1 MNTINKFSIIF
12 LVLILHFQYLKHTS
26 ASRIHS
32 RALNYGISPKI
43 DIIKIMKSI
52 FEQKSPRR
60 NTERKPETRQAPALN
75 PPNCACGQDGDH
87 RVIVQFYKEDPEIYL
102 FNRYDGWAP
111 KAPKL
116 KALVCLGG
124 LISEKHVLTHADCWH
139 RPYYHFYDENVWAGE
154 VTVDM
159 IRAVVGAEKNYPLPH
174 IIYVPNGGPNAYKFE
189 AKDNK
194 KYVEI
199 ERIKTMQVH
208 DDRGDDPGRHQFAIV
223 TLKEKTTGI
232 SPLCL
237 PHTPSQGYKD
247 GTLATLFAFGTGLA
261 EYNSRLENDDNKMI
275 QWPLQ
280 KKEFGIFGP
289 KHCETWKPDI
299 CYECGNVREAELW
312 FKK

>member
-1 MNTINKFSIIF
+1 MKN
-12 LVLILHFQYLKHTS
+12 
-26 ASRIHS
+26 
-32 RALNYGISPKI
+32 GISPKI
-43 DIIKIMKSI
+43 DIIKILKSI

-60 NTERKPETRQAPALN
+60 NSERKPEARQAPALN
-75 PPNCACGQDGDH
+75 SPNCACGQDGDH
-87 RVIVQFYKEDPEIYL
+87 SVIVQFYKEDPDTYL
-102 FNRYDGWAP
+102 FNRYDGWVP

-124 LISEKHVLTHADCWH
+124 LISVKHVLTHADCWH
-139 RPYYHFYDENVWAGE
+139 RPYYHFYDENVWNGE

-159 IRAVVGAEKNYPLPH
+159 IRAVVGEEKNYPLPH
-174 IIYVPNGGPNAYKFE
+174 IIYVPNTITTYKFE

-194 KYVEI
+194 KYVKI
-199 ERIKTMQVH
+199 DRIKTMQVH
-208 DDRGDDPGRHQFAIV
+208 DDRGGDPGRHQFAIV
-223 TLKEKTTGI
+223 TLREETTGI

-247 GTLATLFAFGTGLA
+247 GKLATLFAFGTGLA
-261 EYNSRLENDDNKMI
+261 EYNSRRENADNKMI

-289 KHCETWKPDI
+289 KHCETWKPDY
-299 CYECGNVREAELW
+299 CYECGNVREAVLW